1 MTRRDLIALLG
12 TTAATWPLAARAQ
25 HSLMPVIGFLNSASL
40 EPNRKLVEAFVQSL
54 SQNGYVEG
62 KNIAIEYR
70 WANGQYDR
78 LPTCTYGKAPTPSP
92 LDDGSSHQINTRSWM
107 YARTAA

>member
-1 MTRRDLIALLG
+1 V
-12 TTAATWPLAARAQ
+12 AARCTGAAL
-25 HSLMPVIGFLNSASL
+25 SDACDRFLNSASL